1 MMHPYGSLGADR
13 FKHKLGPDVCMSMQ
27 LVAAVP
33 AGLLTDKCRRDTVLR
48 IAAGIGLVAGLTL
61 AYCLF
66 FSAPVWAFMI
76 AMGLVG
82 AYKGF
87 NNPAIE
93 SIFADS
99 VQRGKRYRPFPSF
112 SCSAPSMSP
121 ERKTTQ
127 LHISASKWVRS
138 APLP

>member
-1 MMHPYGSLGADR
+1 
-13 FKHKLGPDVCMSMQ
+13 MQ
-27 LVAAVP
+27 LFAAVP

-82 AYKGF
+82 SYKGF

-99 VQRGKRYRPFPSF
+99 VQRGKRYALPHSIVPTLAVTARHHLRSRGVLIPCLS
-112 SCSAPSMSP
+112 S
-121 ERKTTQ
+121 K
-127 LHISASKWVRS
+127 HIKQ
-138 APLP
+138 

>member
-1 MMHPYGSLGADR
+1 MHQYRLVGADR
-13 FKHKLGPDVCMSMQ
+13 SKHKPGPDVCMSMQ

-99 VQRGKRYRPFPSF
+99 VQRGKRYYPFPSILLF
-112 SCSAPSMSP
+112 CTPHV
-121 ERKTTQ
+121 T
-127 LHISASKWVRS
+127 
-138 APLP
+138 

>member
-1 MMHPYGSLGADR
+1 
-13 FKHKLGPDVCMSMQ
+13 MQ
-27 LVAAVP
+27 LFAAVP

-82 AYKGF
+82 SYKGF

-99 VQRGKRYRPFPSF
+99 VQRGKRCAVVLTVLLP
-112 SCSAPSMSP
+112 
-121 ERKTTQ
+121 
-127 LHISASKWVRS
+127 
-138 APLP
+138 PLLSQSNTSSGLRVSQYFAV

>member
-1 MMHPYGSLGADR
+1 MHCGWADSRSLP
-13 FKHKLGPDVCMSMQ
+13 LCMASVQTGIQCVLMAAVYLQ

-48 IAAGIGLVAGLTL
+48 VAAGIGLVAGLAL
-61 AYCLF
+61 AFCLF
-66 FSAPVWAFMI
+66 FTAPVWCFMI

-99 VQRGKRYRPFPSF
+99 VQRGKRCAAYCIQHPCF
-112 SCSAPSMSP
+112 
-121 ERKTTQ
+121 
-127 LHISASKWVRS
+127 I
-138 APLP
+138 

>member
-1 MMHPYGSLGADR
+1 
-13 FKHKLGPDVCMSMQ
+13 MQ
-27 LVAAVP
+27 LIAAVP

-48 IAAGIGLVAGLTL
+48 VAAGIGLVAGLTL
-61 AYCLF
+61 AFCLF
-66 FSAPVWAFMI
+66 FTAPVWCFMI

-99 VQRGKRYRPFPSF
+99 VQRGKRYTAF
-112 SCSAPSMSP
+112 SIP
-121 ERKTTQ
+121 
-127 LHISASKWVRS
+127 ASSGTLKGFVCRAFRS
-138 APLP
+138 AASCA

>member
-1 MMHPYGSLGADR
+1 M
-13 FKHKLGPDVCMSMQ
+13 
-27 LVAAVP
+27 
-33 AGLLTDKCRRDTVLR
+33 LR
-48 IAAGIGLVAGLTL
+48 VAAGIGLVAGLTL

-82 AYKGF
+82 SYKGF

-99 VQRGKRYRPFPSF
+99 VQRGKRCPSPYSF
-112 SCSAPSMSP
+112 LECF
-121 ERKTTQ
+121 
-127 LHISASKWVRS
+127 
-138 APLP
+138 

>member
-1 MMHPYGSLGADR
+1 MLTTAAY
-13 FKHKLGPDVCMSMQ
+13 MQ
-27 LVAAVP
+27 LIAAVP

-48 IAAGIGLVAGLTL
+48 VAAGIGLVAGLTL
-61 AYCLF
+61 AFCLF
-66 FSAPVWAFMI
+66 FTAPVWCFMI

-99 VQRGKRYRPFPSF
+99 VQRGKRYAAYCKQLPCFIWYTRSF
-112 SCSAPSMSP
+112 CEAF
-121 ERKTTQ
+121 
-127 LHISASKWVRS
+127 RS
-138 APLP
+138 AASPVCLRVARGHSV

>member
-1 MMHPYGSLGADR
+1 MPTWRAALSRCEQPQSAQNYLNADSVLSL
-13 FKHKLGPDVCMSMQ
+13 Q

-48 IAAGIGLVAGLTL
+48 IAAAIGLVAGLTL
-61 AYCLF
+61 TYCLF
-66 FSAPVWAFMI
+66 FSAPVWCFMI

-99 VQRGKRYRPFPSF
+99 VQRGKRCVS
-112 SCSAPSMSP
+112 
-121 ERKTTQ
+121 
-127 LHISASKWVRS
+127 L
-138 APLP
+138 PLPSKTELCL

>member
-1 MMHPYGSLGADR
+1 MLRGAVGVGLWR
-13 FKHKLGPDVCMSMQ
+13 WAVAGLTVSICLFTASVCTQCVLTCAVYMQ
-27 LVAAVP
+27 LIAAVP

-48 IAAGIGLVAGLTL
+48 VAAGIGLVAGLTL
-61 AYCLF
+61 AFCLF
-66 FSAPVWAFMI
+66 FTAPVWCFMI

-99 VQRGKRYRPFPSF
+99 VQRGKRYIAHCNEPCLICYR
-112 SCSAPSMSP
+112 
-121 ERKTTQ
+121 
-127 LHISASKWVRS
+127 
-138 APLP
+138 

>member
-1 MMHPYGSLGADR
+1 M
-13 FKHKLGPDVCMSMQ
+13 
-27 LVAAVP
+27 
-33 AGLLTDKCRRDTVLR
+33 LR

-82 AYKGF
+82 SYKGF

-99 VQRGKRYRPFPSF
+99 VQRGKRCPPPH
-112 SCSAPSMSP
+112 SCPGCSCVTAQITMLF
-121 ERKTTQ
+121 K
-127 LHISASKWVRS
+127 
-138 APLP
+138 

>member
-1 MMHPYGSLGADR
+1 MAGLTVSICLFTAS
-13 FKHKLGPDVCMSMQ
+13 VCAHCVLTCAVYMQ
-27 LVAAVP
+27 LIAAVP

-48 IAAGIGLVAGLTL
+48 VAAGIGLVAGLTL
-61 AYCLF
+61 AFCLF
-66 FSAPVWAFMI
+66 FTAPVWCFMI

-99 VQRGKRYRPFPSF
+99 VQRGKRCAAYSIPTS
-112 SCSAPSMSP
+112 SATH
-121 ERKTTQ
+121 EGFGVFGNAARC
-127 LHISASKWVRS
+127 A
-138 APLP
+138 